1 MEPFK
6 LLPILVVSNSME
18 ITSHY
23 PKFTLTSRDY
33 VRGGQGKI
41 IAYISKIKDY
51 YNVYNVYTLHKL

>member
-1 MEPFK
+1 
-6 LLPILVVSNSME
+6 ME

-33 VRGGQGKI
+33 VRGGQVKI